1 MSRERE
7 LSAYVQKYDHK
18 LFCKRIGEGKLAIFR
33 EGHYW
38 QTFALNE
45 QDTISVLR
53 LTPHFVFALTD
64 NWKKD
69 GNPVSWGKDLIRER
83 LYECD
88 LWKKDIVSELE
99 KQEERRSERSQK
111 DLKNQTESFL
121 YDFHGKF
128 KDTFKDVNTANF
140 EKKDRRRKT
149 EKQIKQ

>member
-18 LFCKRIGEGKLAIFR
+18 LFCKKIEEGKLAIFR

-38 QTFALNE
+38 QNFALNE
-45 QDTISVLR
+45 QDSISVLR

-69 GNPVSWGKDLIRER
+69 GNPVSWGKDLIRHK

-88 LWKKDIVSELE
+88 LWKRDIVSDLE
-99 KQEERRSERSQK
+99 KQEEKRSEQVQRK
-111 DLKNQTESFL
+111 LKNHTESFL
-121 YDFHGKF
+121 SDFHGKF
-128 KDTFKDVNTANF
+128 KETFKDVNTANLS
-140 EKKDRRRKT
+140 KIDRRRKD
-149 EKQIKQ
+149 EKKIKQ